1 MKLSLKSGRKLN
13 FRLPEHETEKNG
25 LRISPINDDLP
36 LVNTLGTPKIGRLTG
51 RSRRHDA

>member
-25 LRISPINDDLP
+25 LRISPINDDRSS
-36 LVNTLGTPKIGRLTG
+36 VDTLGTPKISRLPG